1 MVPAVLTLWL
11 EPMGKKQ
18 HRSLKKICKFMAD
31 ASHESQIVTSQ
42 IQAEHEETPEA
53 RAKK

>member
-31 ASHESQIVTSQ
+31 GSQIVTSQ